1 VPAIPSSLLEP
12 MWVQFEALPPERP
25 AFDPAHP
32 LGCHRRRVPH
42 RVVFAHVV
50 DALVHGSG
58 YERLAT
64 GRWAAAVADQ
74 AGPGVGVGP

>member
-1 VPAIPSSLLEP
+1 MPAIPSSLLEP

-42 RVVFAHVV
+42 RVVLAHVV
-50 DALVHGSG
+50 DALAPDTNASPRDDG
-58 YERLAT
+58 LL
-64 GRWAAAVADQ
+64 Q
-74 AGPGVGVGP
+74 